1 MMALLQTRP
10 GIIKPAN
17 IVDLGKLPVDH
28 GEKISVKR
36 ARSAGPNGITW
47 STPWLTDE
55 YFPDEQ
61 TRKVV
66 YAASAWYFGLPIP
79 RALLEASV
87 EAEGKI
93 LGTSKPLIDSAGH
106 NPRPKLDGVM
116 PLVAAGQ
123 VSVVHG
129 YVNRRTIYLNR
140 HGEGRCL
147 NDLLVGA
154 PERFDDP
161 CLFFLVLAI
170 IRDLGP

>member
-1 MMALLQTRP
+1 MALLQTKP
-10 GIIKPAN
+10 GIVKPAK
-17 IVDLGKLPVDH
+17 IVDLGELMVDH
-28 GEKISVKR
+28 GEKIAAKL
-36 ARSAGPNGITW
+36 ARNTGPKGITW

-61 TRKVV
+61 TRKIV
-66 YAASAWYFGLPIP
+66 YAASAWYFGVQIP
-79 RALLEASV
+79 RTLLKALV

-93 LGTSKPLIDSAGH
+93 RGTSKPLIDSAIH
-106 NPRPKLDGVM
+106 NPRPKLDDVM

-129 YVNRRTIYLNR
+129 YVNRRAMYLNR

-161 CLFFLVLAI
+161 CLFFLVLERV
-170 IRDLGP
+170 RDPGP